1 MTEVSKEAVDA
12 LAEGLAEI
20 TNVQC
25 YDDDGVFKTPEEAK
39 LLLSL
44 ALISFINER
53 GYTIAPVAHP
63 VADEKLREAV
73 KAVEETSRRAIDCG
87 YSWPIIKDALAELAE
102 RRAAQAWQ
110 PIETAPKDGQRIYA
124 YCSPYGAGTAHYHEG
139 WHLHFCLNKD
149 AHPTHWMPLPTPPA
163 TGGAK

>member
-1 MTEVSKEAVDA
+1 MTEVSKEAVEA

-53 GYTIAPVAHP
+53 GYTIAPIAQP
-63 VADEKLREAV
+63 VSDEKLREAV
-73 KAVEETSRRAIDCG
+73 EYWEPHANEGSNDWHYWNT
-87 YSWPIIKDALAELAE
+87 IKDAITELAE
-102 RRAAQAWQ
+102 RRAAQTWQ
-110 PIETAPKDGQRIYA
+110 PIGSLTNCPDG
-124 YCSPYGAGTAHYHEG
+124 G
-139 WHLHFCLNKD
+139 NK
-149 AHPTHWMPLPTPPA
+149 TE
-163 TGGAK
+163 